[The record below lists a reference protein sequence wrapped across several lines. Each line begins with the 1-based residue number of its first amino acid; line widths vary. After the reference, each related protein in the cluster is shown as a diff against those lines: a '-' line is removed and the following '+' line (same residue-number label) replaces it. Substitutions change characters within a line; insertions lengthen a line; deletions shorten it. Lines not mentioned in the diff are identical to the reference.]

1 MELFKNTNYDFL
13 GKKWPFIIASL
24 VLSVAGLTSVVLKGG
39 LRYGIDFKE
48 GALMQVKFAYPPPDN
63 KIRQAMLQQVKSEVS
78 VQDLSGSGIQNEVEI
93 ATEAKGQGE
102 GELAAN
108 RQDMERVLTAT
119 FGKPDSGKLDLNN
132 TSRESLANRLREP
145 LARAGVAMSED
156 QLQALVTN
164 LLNEINTRHSG
175 LITDFNQV
183 ASVSG
188 MNAGI
193 MNTLRQECYL
203 SDFHV
208 MGAQM
213 VGPKVGKELRQ
224 KAVKATLYAMVG
236 MLAYIWFRFEWIYG
250 LGAVIACFHD
260 TLITIGLFSLFNKE
274 ISMTVIAALLTLVGY
289 SMNDT
294 IVIFDRIREN
304 LKFSHRENLETVMN
318 RAVNQTLSRTI
329 MTSGLTFL
337 TVIALFIWG
346 GPVLGGFSFA
356 LVCGIIVGTYS
367 SVFVA
372 SPIVLF
378 WHNYT
383 DRPKRSGPV
392 STGSSAPRAGT
403 VRKSPTKA
411 AK

>member
-24 VLSVAGLTSVVLKGG
+24 VLSVAGLTSVLVKGG
-39 LRYGIDFKE
+39 LKYGIDFKE

-63 KIRQAMLQQVKSEVS
+63 KIRQAMLQQVKGEVS
-78 VQDLSGSGIQNEVEI
+78 VQDLSGGGVTNEVEI
-93 ATEAKGQGE
+93 VTEAKGQAE
-102 GELAAN
+102 GQLAAN

-119 FGKPDSGKLDLNN
+119 FGKSDSGKLDLNN
-132 TSRESLANRLREP
+132 ASRESLANRLRGP
-145 LARAGVAMSED
+145 LAAAGVAMSED

-164 LLNEINTRHSG
+164 LLGEINTKHSG

-183 ASVSG
+183 ASIAG

-224 KAVKATLYAMVG
+224 KAVLATLYALAG
-236 MLAYIWFRFEWIYG
+236 MLAYIAFRFEWIYG

-304 LKFSHRENLETVMN
+304 LKFSHREPLEAVMN

-383 DRPKRSGPV
+383 DKPKRSGPV
-392 STGSSAPRAGT
+392 SSGPSAPRVETA
-403 VRKSPTKA
+403 RKSPTKA